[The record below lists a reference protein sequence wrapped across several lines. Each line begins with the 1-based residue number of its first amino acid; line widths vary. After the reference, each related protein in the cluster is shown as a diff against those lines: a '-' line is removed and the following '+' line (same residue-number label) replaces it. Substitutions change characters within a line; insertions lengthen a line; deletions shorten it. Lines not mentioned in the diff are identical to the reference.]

1 MRKTKEKLFRQFV
14 TIALFTLTLLQAC
27 GEATSTPAIPTV
39 TPIVPALTTIPT
51 PTVTPTVPTFTSSPI
66 FTATPTL
73 IIGDILATVYRAD
86 TGQIEGKDW
95 QANDSLKVNWI
106 ADKHVLFAGM
116 NITPANILTLK
127 IFGPF
132 PSNQEAKKITINE
145 PNPIIATE
153 FDPEIHKKEPF
164 ITDLKL
170 PDNLSPGYYSLLC
183 FSEMGS
189 YGDTSITV
197 FKVVK

>member
-1 MRKTKEKLFRQFV
+1 
-14 TIALFTLTLLQAC
+14 
-27 GEATSTPAIPTV
+27 
-39 TPIVPALTTIPT
+39 
-51 PTVTPTVPTFTSSPI
+51 
-66 FTATPTL
+66 
-73 IIGDILATVYRAD
+73 
-86 TGQIEGKDW
+86 
-95 QANDSLKVNWI
+95 
-106 ADKHVLFAGM
+106 M